1 MSEERK
7 KKSNSDALKETE
19 HGYYI
24 TSEFDNIS
32 GEFLLVVSL
41 KLMGICSDRNDT
53 QNAGYVCTQGTLT
66 HTLPNSILQGHIRK
80 FPD

>member
-1 MSEERK
+1 MCFIQSSTLSMSEERK

-32 GEFLLVVSL
+32 GVFLLVVSL
-41 KLMGICSDRNDT
+41 RLMGMYSDRNGT
-53 QNAGYVCTQGTLT
+53 QNLSYACTQGTLCYRT
-66 HTLPNSILQGHIRK
+66 A
-80 FPD
+80 